1 MTTSINSLLNKK
13 GWTGEEVGKLLISCL
28 LNDIKQAR
36 QPDTKPLFSQ
46 SDFEKIESTL
56 TSDRDFI
63 AYGVYRDLY
72 RSIIGSF
79 NRGQGLYQQFYNGFY
94 HVLSALK
101 EAWHAEDAEKSMEN
115 TPLIMTESQYKRLR
129 EQAIETVSAYMTSF
143 SALVFHCLDNFL
155 EADETTVK
163 AEAPSVWAALEATK
177 KIPATGNRFLPLY
190 NETYGEGYCT
200 LPDGRRSDRMT
211 REEWHE
217 ALKKEFLKGINQ
229 TGETEDFF
237 TLVEAFNQNRLLEH
251 YRLFF
256 EGATAIRQQF
266 REKTGREIEATDE
279 EIIGSVEALIH
290 GVGESRLD
298 SDIELLTGTKGLGFC
313 STTEW
318 HTYEEPPEGL
328 TLYDLLELY
337 LEEWRGAFETESK
350 DAIKHLKA
358 DAPDLYTALTA
369 YIESKVPQARG
380 LKANQLNKDI
390 ISWRELATTSLIGYS
405 ELLDPSDSE
414 IIDDED
420 TTKNRDKRYRTMEQG
435 IAILRHPRKSQVDE
449 KGDYIEKNEHF
460 LTYFTGLYALDNEK
474 MMQLH
479 AYINNFVYPALGYLY
494 AFNALMGIIARVYEL
509 PELAEVAQFG
519 TSDLE
524 NAICAYNNMLYM
536 FYYEV
541 HGNEAEKERKR
552 EIIKEVFSSMD
563 AESLKPSKE
572 AIESVAAELTKLG
585 ISTNARKKLKYLDEF
600 IDRLMDC
607 GERGL
612 L

>member
-36 QPDTKPLFSQ
+36 QPDAKPLFSQ

-72 RSIIGSF
+72 RSIIDSF
-79 NRGQGLYQQFYNGFY
+79 NRGQGLYQQFHNGFY

-101 EAWHAEDAEKSMEN
+101 EAWHAEAAEKSMEN

-190 NETYGEGYCT
+190 NETYGGGYCT

-237 TLVEAFNQNRLLEH
+237 TLVEAFYLNRLLEH

-290 GVGESRLD
+290 DVGESRLD
-298 SDIELLTGTKGLGFC
+298 SDIELLTGTKGRDFF
-313 STTEW
+313 STAEW
-318 HTYEEPPEGL
+318 HTDEEPPEGL

-337 LEEWRGAFETESK
+337 LDEWRGAFETESK

-390 ISWRELATTSLIGYS
+390 ISWGELATTSLIGYS

-420 TTKNRDKRYRTMEQG
+420 TTKNRDKRSRTMEQG

-460 LTYFTGLYALDNEK
+460 RTYFTGLYALDNEK

-524 NAICAYNNMLYM
+524 NAICVYNNMLYM